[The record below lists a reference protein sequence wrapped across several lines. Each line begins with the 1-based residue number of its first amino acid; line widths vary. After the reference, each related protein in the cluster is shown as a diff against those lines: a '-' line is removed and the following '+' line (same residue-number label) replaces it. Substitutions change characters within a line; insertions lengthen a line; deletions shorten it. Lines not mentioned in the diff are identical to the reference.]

1 MDILIVDD
9 EHLGRARLVRL
20 ANDLGYTELYE
31 ASNAT
36 QAWEIIQT
44 TDPEVVLLDIE
55 MPGENG
61 IELAKKISE
70 LDQPPAIIFTT
81 AYDQYALEA
90 FNTIASGYCLKP
102 VQKDQLEAALK
113 KAGTATK
120 LIHNNINKI
129 EKTIATENKTGRQ
142 HITSKGHRGVDLI
155 PIVDIRLF
163 MADQKYVQVISSQ
176 GLALIDEPLKEL
188 EQEFAEYF
196 IRIHRNAL
204 IAVKHIQG
212 LERDGKG
219 HYIVKLAGIEEKPL
233 VSRRYTT
240 KIKQLLASL

>member
-9 EHLGRARLVRL
+9 ENLGRARMVRL
-20 ANDLGYTELYE
+20 ATDLGYTDLYE
-31 ASNAT
+31 ASNAGE
-36 QAWEIIQT
+36 AWEIIQK

-61 IELAKKISE
+61 IELAKKIST

-81 AYDQYALEA
+81 AYDQYALDA

-102 VQKDQLEAALK
+102 VQKQQLEAALK

-120 LIHNNINKI
+120 LIQKKI
-129 EKTIATENKTGRQ
+129 EEEKSPNKTDGRQ

-155 PIVDIRLF
+155 PIEDIRIF
-163 MADQKYVQVISSQ
+163 MADQKYVQVFSTQ
-176 GLALIDEPLKEL
+176 GLALIEETLKDL
-188 EQEFAEYF
+188 EVEFATQF

-204 IAVKHIQG
+204 ISIKHIQG
-212 LERDGKG
+212 LERDSKG
-219 HYIVKLAGIEEKPL
+219 HYIVKLAETEEKPL
-233 VSRRYTT
+233 VSRRYTA
-240 KIKQLLASL
+240 KIKQLLAQL

>member
-20 ANDLGYTELYE
+20 VNDLGFTEYYE
-31 ASNAT
+31 ASNAKD
-36 QAWEIIQT
+36 AWDIIQT

-70 LDQPPAIIFTT
+70 LHQPPAIIFTT
-81 AYDQYALEA
+81 AYDQYALDA

-120 LIHNNINKI
+120 LIQNRIQQSDN
-129 EKTIATENKTGRQ
+129 ATEGASSKRQ

-155 PIVDIRLF
+155 PIADIRIF
-163 MADQKYVQVISSQ
+163 MADQKYVQVISTQ
-176 GLALIDEPLKEL
+176 GVALIDETLKDL
-188 EQEFAEYF
+188 EQEFATHF
-196 IRIHRNAL
+196 VRIHRNAL
-204 IAVKHIQG
+204 IATKYIQG

-219 HYIVKLAGIEEKPL
+219 HYIVKLAGTEEKPL

-240 KIKQLLASL
+240 KVKQLLASL

>member
-9 EHLGRARLVRL
+9 ENLGRARLVRL
-20 ANDLGYTELYE
+20 VTDLGYTELYE
-31 ASNAT
+31 ASNAAE
-36 QAWEIIQT
+36 AWEIIQT

-61 IELAKKISE
+61 IELANKISA

-81 AYDQYALEA
+81 AYDQYALDA

-102 VQKDQLEAALK
+102 VQKEQLQAALK

-120 LIHNNINKI
+120 LIHNSMQQTQTADEAPAK
-129 EKTIATENKTGRQ
+129 RQ
-142 HITSKGHRGVDLI
+142 NITSKGHRGVDLI
-155 PIVDIRLF
+155 PINDIRIF
-163 MADQKYVQVISSQ
+163 MADQKYVQVISTH
-176 GLALIDEPLKEL
+176 GLALIDETLKDL
-188 EQEFAEYF
+188 EEEFATQF

-204 IAVKHIQG
+204 ISVKYIKG

-219 HYIVKLAGIEEKPL
+219 HYIVKLEGVEEKPL
-233 VSRRYTT
+233 VSRRYTA